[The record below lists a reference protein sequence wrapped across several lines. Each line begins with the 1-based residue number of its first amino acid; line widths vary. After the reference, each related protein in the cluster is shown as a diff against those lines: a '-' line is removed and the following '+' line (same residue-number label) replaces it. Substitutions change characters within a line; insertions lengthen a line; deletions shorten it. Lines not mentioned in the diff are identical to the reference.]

1 MNDKKMETAATGLAR
16 EFVGFV
22 GRNKKLWLIPLVLLA
37 IVILLAL
44 ALSQSGALAPF
55 MYSPS

>member
-1 MNDKKMETAATGLAR
+1 MDDKKTETATGFAR

-22 GRNKKLWLIPLVLLA
+22 QRNKKLWLIPLVLIAL
-37 IVILLAL
+37 VVLLAL
-44 ALSQSGALAPF
+44 ALAQSGALAPF